1 MRKEKIMEEQ
11 QDVILFQSS
20 DGTIGLDVEL
30 KDETVWLSQ
39 KQLCELFAR
48 DKSVISRH
56 INNIFKSKELYKEA
70 TVAKN
75 ATVQTEGNREV
86 VREIELYNL
95 DVIISLGYRVNSQ
108 RATQFRIWATKILKE
123 HIVQGYTLNQKRL
136 AQKGLD
142 ELTQTME
149 LLRSTIQQ
157 SEIALDE
164 AKGML
169 DIILTYS
176 RTWSLLQGYD
186 ENSLPQYRL
195 GRDQRFILDAD
206 EAKAA
211 IAILK
216 HDLLKK
222 GEASELFG
230 REKANEFEGIIRNVY
245 QTFGGDDLLPSVEE
259 KAANLLYYIIKDH
272 PFNDGNKRIGA
283 FLFIL
288 FLDKNCARYKKSGEL
303 KINDNALVALA
314 LMTAKSIPNQKDTV
328 IRLIVNMLV
337 EG

>member
-1 MRKEKIMEEQ
+1 MEEQ
-11 QDVILFQSS
+11 QNVIIFQSG

-39 KQLCELFAR
+39 KQMEHLF
-48 DKSVISRH
+48 DKSKKTISEH
-56 INNIFKSKELYKEA
+56 ISNIFKEGELIKE
-70 TVAKN
+70 
-75 ATVQTEGNREV
+75 GV
-86 VREIELYNL
+86 VRKFRTTASDGKTYDVIYYSL
-95 DVIISLGYRVNSQ
+95 DVIISVGYRVKSA
-108 RATQFRIWATKILKE
+108 RGTQFRIWATKILKE

-142 ELTQTME
+142 ELTQTMQ

-157 SEIALDE
+157 SEIGLDE

-169 DIILTYS
+169 DIILSYS

-195 GRDQRFILDAD
+195 GRDQRFILDAN

-216 HDLLKK
+216 HDLLQK

-272 PFNDGNKRIGA
+272 PFSDGNKRIGA

-288 FLDKNCARYKKSGEL
+288 FLDKNCARHKKSGEL

-314 LMTAKSIPNQKDTV
+314 LMTAKSIPQQKDTV

>member
-1 MRKEKIMEEQ
+1 MEERQ
-11 QDVILFQSS
+11 NVIIFQSS

-30 KDETVWLSQ
+30 KDETVWLNQ
-39 KQLCELFAR
+39 KQMAELFDKNVKTINEHIGNVYNEAELLKEPTIRNFRTVQKEGAR
-48 DKSVISRH
+48 DVER
-56 INNIFKSKELYKEA
+56 N
-70 TVAKN
+70 VAY
-75 ATVQTEGNREV
+75 
-86 VREIELYNL
+86 YNL
-95 DVIISLGYRVNSQ
+95 DVIISVGYRVKSA
-108 RATQFRIWATKILKE
+108 RGTQFRIWATKILKE
-123 HIVQGYTLNQKRL
+123 HIVKGYTLNQKRL

-157 SEIALDE
+157 SEIGLDE

-169 DIILTYS
+169 DIILNYS

-186 ENSLPQYRL
+186 ENSLPEYRL
-195 GRDQRFILDAD
+195 GHDQRFILDAD

-211 IAILK
+211 IAVLK
-216 HDLLKK
+216 HELLLK
-222 GEASELFG
+222 GEASDLFG
-230 REKANEFEGIIRNVY
+230 REKANEFEGIIRNIY
-245 QTFGGDDLLPSVEE
+245 QTFGGDDLLPSIEE

-288 FLDKNCARYKKSGEL
+288 FLDKNRARYKQSGEL

-314 LMTAKSIPNQKDTV
+314 LMTAKSIPQQKDTV
-328 IRLIVNMLV
+328 IRLIVNMLA

>member
-1 MRKEKIMEEQ
+1 MEEQ
-11 QDVILFQSS
+11 QNVIIFQSG

-39 KQLCELFAR
+39 KQMEQLF
-48 DKSVISRH
+48 DKSKKTISEH
-56 INNIFKSKELYKEA
+56 INNIFKEGELSKE
-70 TVAKN
+70 
-75 ATVQTEGNREV
+75 GV
-86 VREIELYNL
+86 VRKFRTTANDGKTYDVIYYNL
-95 DVIISLGYRVNSQ
+95 DIIISVGYRVKSA
-108 RATQFRIWATKILKE
+108 RGTQFRIWATKILKD
-123 HIVQGYTLNQKRL
+123 HIVKGYTLNQKRL
-136 AQKGLD
+136 AQKGLN

-157 SEIALDE
+157 SEIGLDE

-169 DIILTYS
+169 DIILNYS

-186 ENSLPQYRL
+186 EDSLPEYRL
-195 GRDQRFILDAD
+195 ARDQRFILDAD

-211 IAILK
+211 IAMLK
-216 HDLLKK
+216 HELLRKA
-222 GEASELFG
+222 EASDLFG
-230 REKANEFEGIIRNVY
+230 REKANEFEGIIRNIY
-245 QTFGGDDLLPSVEE
+245 QTFGGDDLIPSVEE
-259 KAANLLYYIIKDH
+259 KAAHLLYYIIKDH

-288 FLDKNCARYKKSGEL
+288 FLDKNRARYKPNGEL